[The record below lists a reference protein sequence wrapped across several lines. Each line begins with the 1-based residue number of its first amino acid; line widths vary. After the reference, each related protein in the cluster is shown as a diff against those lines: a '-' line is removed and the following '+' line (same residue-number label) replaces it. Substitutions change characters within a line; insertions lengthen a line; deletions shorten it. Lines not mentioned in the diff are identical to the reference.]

1 MLSINIEIQKLY
13 DEINSRLYY
22 EGESLKRK
30 DIDFASIQTGDDDYP
45 QLRTFVETALNNIS
59 ERMLKRVISF
69 TYSFVS
75 DIDITLLPY
84 YRVPT
89 EDAEKV
95 IPLLKKAMI
104 DYIVNYA
111 IYEWLLVVKPDLA
124 PINGQR
130 NEDLLYIVIK
140 FIEMISGRVRRR
152 ATDLAG
158 I

>member
-1 MLSINIEIQKLY
+1 MLSITIEIQKLY
-13 DEINSRLYY
+13 DEVNSRLYY
-22 EGESLKRK
+22 QGESLKRK
-30 DIDFASIQTGDDDYP
+30 DIDFVSVQTGEDDYP
-45 QLRTFVETALNNIS
+45 QLHTFVETALNNIS

-69 TYSFVS
+69 TYSFDT
-75 DIDITLLPY
+75 DILITLSPY
-84 YRVPT
+84 DRMPA

-104 DYIVNYA
+104 DYIVNYVM
-111 IYEWLLVVKPDLA
+111 YEWLLVVKPDLA
-124 PINGQR
+124 PINESR
-130 NEDLLYIVIK
+130 NDSLLYFVIK